1 MPRRFITADRDPS
14 IPFVAVNCSALAES
28 LLESELFGHVRGAFT
43 GAIKDKQGRFEAAN
57 GGTIMLDEIGDI
69 SPLIQLK
76 LFRVLQEK
84 VFERVGE
91 SVPQK
96 VDVRVIACTNKN
108 LKAKVRR
115 GEFREDLYYR
125 LMIVEVALPPLRERM
140 EDLPPLI
147 DHFLHAFNERFQ
159 KDIEGVSQEV
169 LNKFM
174 LYSWPG
180 NVRELEHTIEH
191 AFILCRGKVI
201 TLEHLPTAIR
211 DSIEADKI
219 KTNGK
224 QYAKKF
230 TGKEKILEALDKTDG
245 NKAKAARLL
254 GINRRTLYP

>member
-1 MPRRFITADRDPS
+1 
-14 IPFVAVNCSALAES
+14 
-28 LLESELFGHVRGAFT
+28 
-43 GAIKDKQGRFEAAN
+43 
-57 GGTIMLDEIGDI
+57 MLDEIGDI

-108 LKAKVRR
+108 LKEKVRR

-125 LMIVEVALPPLRERM
+125 LMVVEVALPPLRDRL
-140 EDLPPLI
+140 EDLPPLV
-147 DHFLHAFNERFQ
+147 DHFRHAFNERFK
-159 KDIEGVSQEV
+159 KDIEGISREV

-174 LYSWPG
+174 SYSWPG